1 MSRKD
6 KKMGKNYI
14 FPEWLAAPMRKMD
27 MRLQYESSMMSMT
40 LILVG
45 LLLTGIYMTFFVKSF
60 PIWYKITLVVN
71 VFAGVG
77 FLGSMLVTTFQQY
90 QSYISALD
98 FQKEL
103 KGGNLN
109 NGEE

>member
-6 KKMGKNYI
+6 RKMSKNYI
-14 FPEWLAAPMRKMD
+14 FPEWVANPMKKVTMQV
-27 MRLQYESSMMSMT
+27 QYEASMMSMT
-40 LILVG
+40 FILIG
-45 LLLTGIYMTFFVKSF
+45 LMLTGIYMTFFIHTF
-60 PIWYKITLVVN
+60 PLWYKITILINVVAG
-71 VFAGVG
+71 FA